1 MEGTRGNQNQQRD
14 TQLQGNRLLRPDSAA
29 AHLFAAGGGPV
40 KSYAQNCLQAPA
52 E

>member
-1 MEGTRGNQNQQRD
+1 MTKPKTLD
-14 TQLQGNRLLRPDSAA
+14 QLRAERFRQGS
-29 AHLFAAGGGPV
+29 V